1 MALRLAEVWVLQSLW
16 LLPCI
21 LVLALTLR
29 ARAHKRLTQHIG
41 SKTFPLL
48 ANSASK
54 RRQKIKL
61 ILQTLTLALMVLA
74 LARPQKVGGSRQKVR
89 RGGIEM
95 MILFDV
101 SRSMLAE
108 DVQPNR
114 LAFAKKEVIRLL
126 DMNSGNKVGLV
137 AFAGSSILL
146 SPMTTD
152 MSALKMFLSSLTTD
166 SVSTQGTEF
175 KRALKRAKEAF
186 ERGGERK
193 NGESTVTRTILI
205 VSDGEDH
212 EEGAVKV
219 AEELVK
225 EGIYIFSLAIGTEKG
240 ASIPVKDRSG
250 RVRSYYKSKK
260 GKVVLTKTKGTI
272 LRELAQKGRGSFR
285 HVKYGGTA
293 IADLYKDLQ
302 KLEKADIE
310 GEELVEYNERYQWV
324 LALALLLAVL
334 EISLNERQAVG
345 RIWRGRF
352 EIAEN

>member
-1 MALRLAEVWVLQSLW
+1 MALKLAEVWVLHSLW
-16 LLPCI
+16 FLPCL

-29 ARAHKRLTQHIG
+29 ARAHKRLTRHIG
-41 SKTFPLL
+41 SKTFPFL
-48 ANSASK
+48 ANSVSK
-54 RRQKIKL
+54 RRQRIKL
-61 ILQTLTLALMVLA
+61 ILQALTLALMVLA
-74 LARPQKVGGSRQKVR
+74 LARPQEVGGSRQKVR

-108 DVQPNR
+108 DIQPNR
-114 LAFAKKEVIRLL
+114 LTFAKKEVIRLL
-126 DMNSGNKVGLV
+126 DMSSGNKVGLV
-137 AFAGSSILL
+137 VFAGSSVLL

-175 KRALKRAKEAF
+175 QNALKRAKEAF
-186 ERGGERK
+186 ERGGEME

-225 EGIYIFSLAIGTEKG
+225 EGIYIFSLAIGTETG

-250 RVRSYYKSKK
+250 NVRSYYKNKR

-285 HVKYGGTA
+285 HVKYGSTA

-302 KLEKADIE
+302 KLEKADFD

-352 EIAEN
+352 EIAKN